1 MIERGVFQSL
11 VSDEDRLGDEHLCV
25 FSSSADES
33 SGAVP
38 PQGFLFPA
46 LVSLLLGLIAAFIAC
61 WKRIM
66 SSDDN
71 DEEKLPLS
79 VGSRGIVQFDDD
91 DVEGMNDE
99 DAECNAALTDNSD
112 ESKDHST
119 PAATTEAASV
129 MLPRVASQDDPESK
143 KNCRNF
149 LDSFTFFQ
157 LFKALQMSVDSVTL
171 HEAAD
176 FIDKGAKPK
185 QSLIDYVC
193 MYPELRDRAIDYLKN
208 NPHQGNHSVYSP

>member
-11 VSDEDRLGDEHLCV
+11 ANDEDRSDDEHLCV
-25 FSSSADES
+25 FSSGADES
-33 SGAVP
+33 SDAVP
-38 PQGFLFPA
+38 PEGFLLPA
-46 LVSLLLGLIAAFIAC
+46 LVSLLLGLIAASIAC

-66 SSDDN
+66 SPDDN
-71 DEEKLPLS
+71 DEEKLPLL
-79 VGSRGIVQFDDD
+79 VGSRSIVQVDDD

-149 LDSFTFFQ
+149 LDSFTFVQ
-157 LFKALQMSVDSVTL
+157 LFKALKMSVDSVTL
-171 HEAAD
+171 HKAAD
-176 FIDKGAKPK
+176 FIDKGTEPK
-185 QSLIDYVC
+185 QSLIDYIC
-193 MYPELRDRAIDYLKN
+193 MYPELRDRVIDYLEK
-208 NPHQGNHSVYSP
+208 